1 VVTPLV
7 RVAKGNFSHKT
18 TMALRDENPND
29 NEKLFLRFVKTGN
42 TFFFNKDLQKHPQ
55 TYP

>member
-18 TMALRDENPND
+18 TMALRDENPTD
-29 NEKLFLRFVKTGN
+29 HEKIIFALR
-42 TFFFNKDLQKHPQ
+42 
-55 TYP
+55 